1 VYILLLFRGLG
12 QGAFGTVFL
21 VEDEDTNKTYAL
33 KRVSPLGSRETF
45 ANPWKDQPS
54 PVSPCGFPIKTMVNH
69 GEPGYLVLGRMGN

>member
-1 VYILLLFRGLG
+1 
-12 QGAFGTVFL
+12 

-45 ANPWKDQPS
+45 ANPWEDQAS

-69 GEPGYLVLGRMGN
+69 GKPGYNEYQGGWEIRMVNAV